1 MGAQSSK
8 ENERKEDEDDVIGVV
23 LSSVPIDLKTFEN
36 RFDSWMMTKAV
47 RLYYFFSYFFHVH

>member
-36 RFDSWMMTKAV
+36 RFDSWMTTKAV
-47 RLYYFFSYFFHVH
+47 RYFFSYFFHVH